1 MRVSHEQTA
10 PVTPEKAFGRLQAFI
25 QYLIPFIAERRS
37 SKEPRGDMEC
47 FERELHEYVVAA
59 ERELL
64 AEELARLDVDLPAV
78 TIEGEL
84 YRQVVRCEESYV
96 SAAGPVRVMR
106 SLYRRGGRGADGV
119 PAGAAGGDGGGAL
132 DAARGTSS
140 RLCGGASD
148 AAGRGR
154 FVPRAGEPGLHGCNA
169 LGRYRMNMTPSK
181 SSLDRLPK
189 QVSKRWEAE
198 RERFEAAL
206 RAEQTVPREAL
217 TVAISLD
224 GVMVPMKDGRRAQKR
239 QDAKDQDQHTRGPAG
254 YQEVGCGTLSFY
266 DAEGERLSTVRLARM
281 PEKHKATL
289 KDTLGQELAAVLG
302 QRPDLTLVKLADG
315 AKDNWSYLG
324 AVLPQG
330 IEIIDFYHACEH
342 LKAAFDAAYG
352 ENSSRSK
359 AQFEKYRHLL
369 RDEHNGVEKVIRALC
384 HLRDTHPRKRKL
396 STELAYFRRHRH
408 RMRYAQAQAQNFP
421 IGSGVVE
428 AACKTLATQRMKR
441 SGMRWRQAGGQ
452 AILTL
457 RALHQS
463 ERFERAWKSLSITY

>member
-1 MRVSHEQTA
+1 MIVSHECA
-10 PVTPEKAFGRLQAFI
+10 ARVTPLSAVERLQAFI
-25 QYLIPFIAERRS
+25 AGRQS
-37 SKEPRGDMEC
+37 SKEPRSDMEC
-47 FERELHEYVVAA
+47 FERELHEYVVEV
-59 ERELL
+59 EREEL

-78 TIEGEL
+78 TVEGKV
-84 YRQVVRCEESYV
+84 YRQVVRCEETYT

-106 SLYRRGGRGADGV
+106 SLYRRSGEGERTVCPLELRAGIVEGRWT
-119 PAGAAGGDGGGAL
+119 PL
-132 DAARGTSS
+132 AARQ
-140 RLCGGASD
+140 
-148 AAGRGR
+148 AA
-154 FVPRAGEPGLHGCNA
+154 FVVAHLTPQEGEDLFRE
-169 LGRYRMNMTPSK
+169 LGNMTPSK

-189 QVSKRWEAE
+189 QLNERWEAE

-206 RAEQTVPREAL
+206 RREETVPPEAV
-217 TVAISLD
+217 TVAVSLD
-224 GVMVPMKDGRRAQKR
+224 GVMVPMKDGARTQKR
-239 QDAKDQDQHTRGPAG
+239 QEAQEQGKHTCGPAG

-266 DAEGERLSTVRLARM
+266 NEEGERLSTVRLARM
-281 PEKHKATL
+281 PEQHKATL

-330 IEIIDFYHACEH
+330 IETLDFYHACEH

-352 ENSSRSK
+352 ENSLRSK

-369 RDEHNGVEKVIRALC
+369 RDEEEGVEKVIRALA
-384 HLRDTHPRKRKL
+384 HLRDTHPRKKKL
-396 STELAYFRRHRH
+396 STELAYFRRYRH
-408 RMRYAQAQAQNFP
+408 RMRYATAQAQNLP

-428 AACKTLATQRMKR
+428 AACKTLATERMKR

-463 ERFERAWKSLSITY
+463 ERFARGWKLLSNTYKRTVEIPENVVLFPKRTVH

>member
-10 PVTPEKAFGRLQAFI
+10 PVTPEKAFDRLQA
-25 QYLIPFIAERRS
+25 FIAERRS
-37 SKEPRGDMEC
+37 LKEPCGDMEC
-47 FERELHEYVVAA
+47 FERELHEYVVAV
-59 ERELL
+59 EREGL

-78 TIEGEL
+78 TIEGEV
-84 YRQVVRCEESYV
+84 YRQVVRCEETYT

-106 SLYRRGGRGADGV
+106 SLYRRLGEGERTLCPLELRAGIVEGRWT
-119 PAGAAGGDGGGAL
+119 PL
-132 DAARGTSS
+132 AARQ
-140 RLCGGASD
+140 
-148 AAGRGR
+148 AA
-154 FVPRAGEPGLHGCNA
+154 FVVAHLTPQEGEDLFRE
-169 LGRYRMNMTPSK
+169 LGNMSPSK

-189 QVSKRWEAE
+189 QLSERWEAE

-206 RAEQTVPREAL
+206 RTEETVPPEAV
-217 TVAISLD
+217 TVAVSLD
-224 GVMVPMKDGRRAQKR
+224 GVMVPMKDGGRTQKR
-239 QDAKDQDQHTRGPAG
+239 QDAKAQGKHTCGPAG

-266 DAEGERLSTVRLARM
+266 DAEGGRLSTVRLARM

-289 KDTLGQELAAVLG
+289 KDTLSEEIAAVLE
-302 QRPDLTLVKLADG
+302 QRPALTLVKLADG
-315 AKDNWSYLG
+315 AKDNWTYLG

-330 IEIIDFYHACEH
+330 IETLDFYHACEH
-342 LKAAFDAAYG
+342 RKAAFDAAYG
-352 ENSSRSK
+352 DNSAKSK

-369 RDEHNGVEKVIRALC
+369 RDEADGVEKVIRALC
-384 HLRDTHPRKRKL
+384 HLRDTHPL

-408 RMRYAQAQAQNFP
+408 RMRYAQAQAQNLP

-463 ERFERAWKSLSITY
+463 ERFARAWKLLSRTYQRTVEIPENVVLFPKRTVH

>member
-1 MRVSHEQTA
+1 MRVSHECTA
-10 PVTPEKAFGRLQAFI
+10 PVTLESAVDRLKAF
-25 QYLIPFIAERRS
+25 IAGRRS
-37 SKEPRGDMEC
+37 SKEPCGDMEG
-47 FERELHEYVVAA
+47 FERELHDYTVAV

-64 AEELARLDVDLPAV
+64 AEELSRLDVDLPAV
-78 TIEGEL
+78 TIEGEV
-84 YRQVVRCEESYV
+84 YRQVVCCEETYT

-106 SLYRRGGRGADGV
+106 SLYRRWGEGERTVCPLELRAGIVEGRFT
-119 PAGAAGGDGGGAL
+119 PL
-132 DAARGTSS
+132 AARQ
-140 RLCGGASD
+140 
-148 AAGRGR
+148 AA
-154 FVPRAGEPGLHGCNA
+154 FVVAHLTPQEGEDLFRE
-169 LGRYRMNMTPSK
+169 LGNMTPSK

-189 QVSKRWEAE
+189 QLSERWEAE

-206 RAEQTVPREAL
+206 RAEETVPPEAV
-217 TVAISLD
+217 TVAVSLD
-224 GVMVPMKDGRRAQKR
+224 GVMVPMKDGARKQKR
-239 QDAKDQDQHTRGPAG
+239 QDAEAQGRNPCGPAG
-254 YQEVGCGTLSFY
+254 YQELGCGTLSFY

-289 KDTLGQELAAVLG
+289 KDTLSEEIAAVLG

-342 LKAAFDAAYG
+342 LKVAFDAAYG
-352 ENSSRSK
+352 ECSAKSK

-369 RDEHNGVEKVIRALC
+369 HDEEEGVEKVIRALS
-384 HLRDTHPRKRKL
+384 HLRDTHPRKKKL
-396 STELAYFRRHRH
+396 STELGYFRRYRH
-408 RMRYAQAQAQNFP
+408 RMRYARVQAQNLP

-441 SGMRWRQAGGQ
+441 SGMRWRHAGGQ

-457 RALHQS
+457 RALQQS
-463 ERFERAWKSLSITY
+463 ARFERAWKLLSSAYKRTVEIPENVVPFPKRTVH

>member
-1 MRVSHEQTA
+1 
-10 PVTPEKAFGRLQAFI
+10 
-25 QYLIPFIAERRS
+25 
-37 SKEPRGDMEC
+37 MEG
-47 FERELHEYVVAA
+47 FERELHDYTVAV

-64 AEELARLDVDLPAV
+64 AEELSRLDVDLPAV
-78 TIEGEL
+78 TIEGEV
-84 YRQVVRCEESYV
+84 YRQVVCCEETYT

-106 SLYRRGGRGADGV
+106 SLYRRWGEGERTVCPLELRAGIVEGRFT
-119 PAGAAGGDGGGAL
+119 PL
-132 DAARGTSS
+132 AARQ
-140 RLCGGASD
+140 
-148 AAGRGR
+148 AA
-154 FVPRAGEPGLHGCNA
+154 FVVAHLTPQEGEDLFRE
-169 LGRYRMNMTPSK
+169 LGNMTPSK

-189 QVSKRWEAE
+189 QLSERWEAE

-206 RAEQTVPREAL
+206 RAEETVPPEAV
-217 TVAISLD
+217 TVAVSLD
-224 GVMVPMKDGRRAQKR
+224 GVMVPMKDGARKQKR
-239 QDAKDQDQHTRGPAG
+239 QDAEAQGRNPCGPAG
-254 YQEVGCGTLSFY
+254 YQELGCGTLSFY

-289 KDTLGQELAAVLG
+289 KDTLSEEIAAVLG

-342 LKAAFDAAYG
+342 LKVAFDAAYG
-352 ENSSRSK
+352 ECSAKSK

-369 RDEHNGVEKVIRALC
+369 HDEEEGVEKVIRALS
-384 HLRDTHPRKRKL
+384 HLRDTHPRKKKL
-396 STELAYFRRHRH
+396 STELGYFRRYRH
-408 RMRYAQAQAQNFP
+408 RMRYARVQAQNLP

-441 SGMRWRQAGGQ
+441 SGMRWRHAGGQ

-457 RALHQS
+457 RALQQS
-463 ERFERAWKSLSITY
+463 ARFERAWKLLSSAYKRTVEIPENVVPFPKRTVH